1 MELFSPDELQGKV
14 VVIVGS
20 PRGLTKVLATK
31 AAQLGAHIAL
41 IQRNRVRATE
51 PNIVFDFANEM
62 RQKGITVLPFVCDV
76 RNHDQITSTMT
87 EIGDRFGHIDV
98 VVSLLGSIKMMDMT
112 HHTPENDFG
121 LMSSIDIQGTRQAVR
136 AAIPYL
142 ERSPDPHVL
151 LSAPPLR
158 YSSDWNVSNAPYS
171 MTKFA
176 MSMCAIG
183 LMAELEGSRI
193 AVNALWPRLKIHLDD
208 VPQPDLQAALAQT
221 AHARR
226 PDIVADA
233 AIWLIMQKK
242 SDALTGQFWSDEK
255 VLQKA
260 GVVDFTPYRYT
271 MKRTTSAKS
280 LVSLA
285 SSESS
290 SDRKQHRRSIFK
302 FLQRL

>member
-1 MELFSPDELQGKV
+1 MKLFTPDQLKGKV
-14 VVIVGS
+14 IVVVGS
-20 PRGLTKVLATK
+20 PRGLTKALATK

-51 PNIVFDFANEM
+51 SNIVFDFANEM
-62 RQKGITVLPFVCDV
+62 RQTGIEVLPFVCDV
-76 RNHDQITSTMT
+76 RNRDEITSTMA

-98 VVSLLGSIKMMDMT
+98 VVSLLGSIKMMDLA
-112 HHTPENDFG
+112 HHTPESDFG
-121 LMSSIDIQGTRQAVR
+121 LMSSTDIQGTRQAVR
-136 AAIPYL
+136 AALPYL
-142 ERSPDPHVL
+142 ERSSDPHVL

-158 YSSDWNVSNAPYS
+158 YSSDWNVPNTPYS

-193 AVNALWPRLKIHLDD
+193 AVNALWPRLKIRLDD
-208 VPQPDLQAALAQT
+208 APQSDLQESLVQT
-221 AHARR
+221 PHARR
-226 PDIVADA
+226 PDIVVDA

-242 SDALTGQFWSDEK
+242 SDALTGQFWTDEK

-260 GVVDFTPYRYT
+260 GVEDFTPYRYT
-271 MKRTTSAKS
+271 MKRTASAKS

-290 SDRKQHRRSIFK
+290 DKKSHRLSIFK